1 MPKRLVLLV
10 FALCAVRVLAAGLL
24 VESHST
30 RDRRSALVGD
40 VRRYHQIAAANG
52 TPYRQVRVEYP
63 PLTWAAI
70 RVLDGAT
77 VRSSAVHLIWSQVVL
92 DGLIA
97 VALAYGWGR
106 RSAIAYLCLGLV
118 FVIWPFLYLRLDLL
132 SVALAMWG
140 LALVRRNVPARGGVV
155 LAAACFAK
163 LWPLVVVPVL
173 AVERRW
179 KALAVALGTGAVG
192 LAAWW
197 WWGGTRGITDVFSY
211 RGAKGWQIES
221 LVGSLVRVFGSGRVH
236 VEAGAWRIGTMSA
249 TARGALA
256 VGVVASVTVVWW
268 LLHRVARPSWSLS
281 DGVAPLAAVAA
292 LLVFSPILSPQYA
305 VWLLPFAAIAAASG
319 DRLNAGLATAVCALS
334 TLLIYEINQVIAGD
348 SFALGVL
355 FVRNM
360 LLVGLLGSGIWTL
373 ARARHRSPLRIAP
386 RVDSAAKEPTGRID
400 LTVPAELEHAESH
413 A

>member
-1 MPKRLVLLV
+1 MPKRLVVLFV
-10 FALCAVRVLAAGLL
+10 ALCAVRVLAAGLL
-24 VESHST
+24 VESRST
-30 RDRRSALVGD
+30 RDRRSALIGD
-40 VRRYHQIAAANG
+40 VRRYHQIATTKG
-52 TPYRQVRVEYP
+52 TPYRDVRVEYP

-70 RVLDGAT
+70 KVLDGAT

-92 DGLIA
+92 DVLIA
-97 VALAYGWGR
+97 FALAYGWGR

-140 LALVRRNVPARGGVV
+140 LALVRRNAPGGGGFV

-179 KALAVALGTGAVG
+179 RALGVALATGVAG
-192 LAAWW
+192 LTAWW
-197 WWGGTRGITDVFSY
+197 WWGGTRGITDVLSY

-221 LVGSLVRVFGSGRVH
+221 LTGSLVRVFGSGRVH
-236 VEAGAWRIGTMSA
+236 VEAGAWRVGAMSS
-249 TARGALA
+249 TARGGLNVAL
-256 VGVVASVTVVWW
+256 VVSVAIVWW
-268 LLHRVARPSWSLS
+268 LLRRVPHPGPRLS
-281 DGVAPLAAVAA
+281 DGVAPLTAVAA

-319 DRLNAGLATAVCALS
+319 DRVNAGLATAVCALS
-334 TLLIYEINQVIAGD
+334 TLLIYEINEVIAGEP
-348 SFALGVL
+348 FALGAL
-355 FVRNM
+355 FVRNT
-360 LLVGLLGSGIWTL
+360 LLVGLVGSGIWTL
-373 ARARHRSPLRIAP
+373 ARAGRRPHRAAP
-386 RVDSAAKEPTGRID
+386 PISTTTAETTTFVD
-400 LTVPAELEHAESH
+400 LTLRAELEDAGSH